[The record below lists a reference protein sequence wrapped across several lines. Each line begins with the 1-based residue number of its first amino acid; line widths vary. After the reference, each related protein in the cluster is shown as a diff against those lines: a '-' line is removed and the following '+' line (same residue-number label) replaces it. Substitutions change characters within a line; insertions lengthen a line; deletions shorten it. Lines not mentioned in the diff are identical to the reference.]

1 MYIIGARRKYLISYH
16 IERSLKLFLKL
27 FVISDIFSIEATY
40 QKTYRWKQNQSKP
53 AAQSQSKIEMLP
65 GSNLDDFG
73 KHRPSCAFIS
83 SLVLESNRTNIN
95 IDAVD
100 IVSAATGMPI
110 NWVLTSIRYLS
121 TVQCIYIFEEN

>member
-1 MYIIGARRKYLISYH
+1 MQLNQHNIS
-16 IERSLKLFLKL
+16 
-27 FVISDIFSIEATY
+27 
-40 QKTYRWKQNQSKP
+40 
-53 AAQSQSKIEMLP
+53 QSQSKIEMLP

-83 SLVLESNRTNIN
+83 SLESNRTNIN

-110 NWVLTSIRYLS
+110 NT
-121 TVQCIYIFEEN
+121 